1 MDPGSSPSSSQ
12 RAPFEVH
19 SIHFSFPGSPAIGL
33 KDPATDDY
41 VSIAPEWTA
50 NPPRDEPAAY
60 VRGVRPPLWV
70 VFRGSPAADGTYTI
84 GGAGALVEVDEGSV
98 SLTFD
103 AHSGLSAP
111 IRFQAK
117 SPLPDRIGRHSAR
130 FDWYVCDPVDRNV
143 RLSAGSSS
151 HTICTAWRAMRPDPT
166 GQGRLHNWAYK
177 PLMEWTCEWAA
188 GQDDEKS
195 ICDAI
200 IGNLR
205 RSGLQYGIRGYDVRE
220 VLQQKGGMCQGW
232 YHTFQQMAH
241 CQGVFVHCRR
251 FLVDWRQMPNGQ
263 EQWCALVIRSGGLN
277 QAQPAHPESEF
288 HDNDTAF
295 PIIVPVALQRRR
307 ERRYRFWGHPG
318 WYDDGHCINFLEY
331 RGRLYLYD
339 ACFGTG
345 PFEIDP
351 PLPPDD
357 LSVVGGADLTS
368 FKVRY
373 LDTAVDYMLGTL
385 YNGTVLHQTIRRGLN
400 GMTVKTAL
408 IPETVGGTAGLT
420 FRWGP

>member
-84 GGAGALVEVDEGSV
+84 GAAGALVEVDEGSV

-151 HTICTAWRAMRPDPT
+151 HTICTAWRAIGPDRRGRAGYTTGPTSRSWSGPASGRPDRTMRKAFAMRSSGTFADPVCNTASVGTMSGRYSSKKAACVRGGITPSSKWPT
-166 GQGRLHNWAYK
+166 VK
-177 PLMEWTCEWAA
+177 ECSCIAA
-188 GQDDEKS
+188 GSWWIGARCRTGKS
-195 ICDAI
+195 SGARCYPERRTQPSTAGAPRRASSTTTI
-200 IGNLR
+200 R
-205 RSGLQYGIRGYDVRE
+205 RSPSS
-220 VLQQKGGMCQGW
+220 
-232 YHTFQQMAH
+232 
-241 CQGVFVHCRR
+241 CR
-251 FLVDWRQMPNGQ
+251 
-263 EQWCALVIRSGGLN
+263 S
-277 QAQPAHPESEF
+277 
-288 HDNDTAF
+288 
-295 PIIVPVALQRRR
+295 ALQRRR